1 MKRSRTKAGAAVLSG
16 ALLAGGSVAVA
27 QAVGAEAPGASGNSA
42 AASGTAASAPSGA
55 ATAAPGGTTDTAAA
69 SLTASL
75 EKTAPLMLYD
85 GGLASGWTDIG
96 WAQRQLPKGAPAR
109 MRMFNYGGW
118 ILYRPKL
125 EGTFGALSFRL
136 SAPEAF
142 GEFLEVRLDAP
153 GAASFPRIPVTPEL
167 EVRRDGEWAEIIIP
181 MELLNPRGQ
190 PFDRVVM
197 RASKSVGREWVLFDK
212 VALAALPPE
221 LAAALAAGGGRQG
234 QGSGREAP
242 MTIDCTAP
250 GHRISPLIYGIAFD
264 GLTEKK
270 DKHQYEVGATS
281 RRWGG
286 NPTSRY
292 NWKLGGTWNTANDWF
307 FQNVDIGV
315 SYDDFLESNRKHGM
329 SSALTVPMLG
339 WVAKDA
345 KSVGFPVIRFGPQQQ
360 EDNGSGNGL
369 ARDGTP
375 LKPGAPTLTSTEA
388 SPEFIAEWIQAIRKK
403 DQERGQRSVQMYI
416 LDNEPMLWNS
426 THRDVHPEPLTYDG
440 LLERTIAYGT
450 AVRKADPEGLI
461 AGPAEWGWTNY
472 LWSAADFA
480 PGKMPHSDRRAHGNV
495 PLLPWYL
502 RQLREHEKK
511 TGVKLLDIVDLH
523 FYPQSNVGVG
533 LEGNTDPA
541 TNARRIRSTRGL
553 WDPTYKDESWIGE
566 PIRLIPRMKEWIA
579 DNAPGLRISI
589 GEYNF
594 GAFRHM
600 SGGLA
605 QAEALGRFA
614 QENIY
619 SAYFWQYPTEG
630 SPVFWAFRAF
640 RNFDGKGGRFQDMW
654 VPAKAAEGTSV
665 FASRDEAGGK
675 LVAVVL
681 NFDPDQAAQAQI
693 ELKGCGTLDSVR
705 VLGYSGAPG
714 GFTEQTPGAKAAGS
728 LTQRLPPYSMTVL
741 DLTVKKP

>member
-16 ALLAGGSVAVA
+16 VLLAGGSVAVA
-27 QAVGAEAPGASGNSA
+27 QAVGAEAPGASGNA
-42 AASGTAASAPSGA
+42 AAVSGTAASAPSGSA
-55 ATAAPGGTTDTAAA
+55 PAAPGGTTDTAAA

-136 SAPEAF
+136 SAPESF

-579 DNAPGLRISI
+579 DNFPGLRISI

>member
-1 MKRSRTKAGAAVLSG
+1 MRSRTKAGAAVLAG
-16 ALLAGGSVAVA
+16 ALLAGGTVTVAR
-27 QAVGAEAPGASGNSA
+27 AVGAEAQGASS
-42 AASGTAASAPSGA
+42 A
-55 ATAAPGGTTDTAAA
+55 ATAAPGTSNAADTSGTAATTPGA
-69 SLTASL
+69 GT
-75 EKTAPLMLYD
+75 EQTAPVMLYD
-85 GGLASGWTDIG
+85 GGLSSDWKDLG
-96 WAQRQLPKGAPAR
+96 WAQRELPKGAPAR
-109 MRMFNYGGW
+109 MRLFNYAGW

-125 EGTFGALSFRL
+125 EGTFGALSFRF
-136 SAPEAF
+136 SAPESF

-153 GAASFPRIPVTPEL
+153 GAASFPRVPIIPEL
-167 EVRRDGEWAEIIIP
+167 QIRKDGEWSEIVIP
-181 MELLNPRGQ
+181 MEQLNPRGQ
-190 PFDRVVM
+190 PFDRVVL

-212 VALAALPPE
+212 VSLVPLPPE
-221 LAAALAAGGGRQG
+221 LAAALAAGGGRTG

-250 GHRISPLIYGIAFD
+250 SHRISPLIYGIAFD
-264 GLTEKK
+264 GLTEKR
-270 DKHQYEVGATS
+270 DKHQYEVGATT

-292 NWKLGGTWNTANDWF
+292 NWKLGGAWNTANDWF
-307 FQNVDIGV
+307 YQNVDIGL

-329 SSALTVPMLG
+329 TSALTVPILG

-345 KSVGFPVIRFGPQQQ
+345 KSVGFPVSRFGSQQQ

-388 SPEFIAEWIQAIRKK
+388 PPEFIAEWIRAIRKK
-403 DQERGQRSVQMYI
+403 DQERGQRSVQTYI

-426 THRDVHPEPLTYDG
+426 THRDVHPEPLSYDG
-440 LLERTIAYGT
+440 LLERTIAY
-450 AVRKADPEGLI
+450 ASVVRKEDPEGLI

-472 LWSAADFA
+472 LWSAADFT
-480 PGKMPHSDRRAHGNV
+480 PGKMPHSDRRAHGNM

-511 TGVKLLDIVDLH
+511 TGVRLLDIVDLH
-523 FYPQSNVGVG
+523 FYPQTNVGVG

-566 PIRLIPRMKEWIA
+566 PVRLIPRMKEWIA
-579 DNAPGLRISI
+579 DNYPGLRISI

-640 RNFDGKGGRFQDMW
+640 RNFDGKGGRFQDWW

-675 LVAVVL
+675 MVAVVL

-693 ELKGCGTLDSVR
+693 QLKGCGTLDSVR

>member
-1 MKRSRTKAGAAVLSG
+1 MRSRTKAGAAVLSG
-16 ALLAGGSVAVA
+16 ALLAGGTVTVAR
-27 QAVGAEAPGASGNSA
+27 AVGAEAPGAS
-42 AASGTAASAPSGA
+42 SG
-55 ATAAPGGTTDTAAA
+55 ATAAAGTSDAAGTGA
-69 SLTASL
+69 NGLGT
-75 EKTAPLMLYD
+75 EKTVPVMLYD
-85 GGLASGWTDIG
+85 GGLSPDWKDIG
-96 WAQRQLPKGAPAR
+96 WAQRELPKGAPAR
-109 MRMFNYGGW
+109 MRLFNYAGW

-125 EGTFGALSFRL
+125 EGTFGALSFRF
-136 SAPEAF
+136 SAPESF

-153 GAASFPRIPVTPEL
+153 GATSFPRVPIIPEL
-167 EVRRDGEWAEIIIP
+167 QVRKDGEWSEIVIP
-181 MELLNPRGQ
+181 MEQLNPRGQ
-190 PFDRVVM
+190 PFDRVVL

-212 VALAALPPE
+212 VSLVPLPPE
-221 LAAALAAGGGRQG
+221 LAAALAAGGGRTG

-250 GHRISPLIYGIAFD
+250 SHRISPLIYGIAFD
-264 GLTEKK
+264 GLTEKR
-270 DKHQYEVGATS
+270 DKHQYETGATT

-292 NWKLGGTWNTANDWF
+292 NWKLGGAWNTANDWF
-307 FQNVDIGV
+307 YQNVDIGL

-329 SSALTVPMLG
+329 TSALTVPILG

-345 KSVGFPVIRFGPQQQ
+345 KSVGFPVTRFGPQQQ

-388 SPEFIAEWIQAIRKK
+388 SPEFIAEWIRAIRKK
-403 DQERGQRSVQMYI
+403 DQERGQRSVQTYI

-426 THRDVHPEPLTYDG
+426 THRDVHPEPLSYDG

-450 AVRKADPEGLI
+450 VVRKEDPEGLI

-511 TGVKLLDIVDLH
+511 TGVRLLDIVDLH
-523 FYPQSNVGVG
+523 FYPQTNVGVG

-579 DNAPGLRISI
+579 DNYPGLRISI

-605 QAEALGRFA
+605 QAETLGRFA

-654 VPAKAAEGTSV
+654 VPAKAPEGTSV
-665 FASRDEAGGK
+665 FASRDEASGK